1 MGLGNGS
8 ILRVKR
14 ADLKPI
20 DLKTKVHSGQI
31 SAMKLDSDNT
41 MVTCSS

>member
-20 DLKTKVHSGQI
+20 DLHVELHRGQI
-31 SAMKLDSDNT
+31 SSMKVD
-41 MVTCSS
+41 